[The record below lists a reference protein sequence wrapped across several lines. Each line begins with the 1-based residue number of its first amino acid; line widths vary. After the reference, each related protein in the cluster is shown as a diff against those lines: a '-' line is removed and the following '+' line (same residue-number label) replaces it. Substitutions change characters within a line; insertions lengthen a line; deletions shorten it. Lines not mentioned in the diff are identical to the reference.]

1 MAQYPSY
8 DDLAK
13 QITQAIEKTGVGRI
27 EAQERAERQLERYQQ
42 EIVARNLAFSKAHTP
57 TPREDDFPIKFIL
70 KEEES
75 FRIFHKLEERRRG
88 ETSWLK
94 KFRLRVAIV
103 TILGL
108 IGYLI
113 VAILGR

>member
-8 DDLAK
+8 DEIAK
-13 QITQAIEKTGVGRI
+13 QISQAIERSGVDRI

-42 EIVARNLAFSKAHTP
+42 EIVARSLAFSKAHTP
-57 TPREDDFPIKFIL
+57 TTKEEDFPIKFIP

-75 FRIFHKLEERRRG
+75 FRLFHKLEERRRD
-88 ETSWLK
+88 ETTWLK
-94 KFRLRVAIV
+94 KFRLKVAIV

-108 IGYLI
+108 VGYLVVLLI
-113 VAILGR
+113 GR